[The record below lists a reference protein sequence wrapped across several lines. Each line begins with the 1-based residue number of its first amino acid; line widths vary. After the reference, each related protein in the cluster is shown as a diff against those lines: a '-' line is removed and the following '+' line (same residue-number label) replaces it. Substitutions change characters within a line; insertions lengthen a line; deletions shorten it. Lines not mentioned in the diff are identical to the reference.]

1 MTNKGVEEIVK
12 IFIEKTLIEE
22 YKDEAL
28 VGLSILLKEEF
39 YGNEQQPAM
48 FIKMMNIFIHLVKIE
63 KKTRLKDFA
72 ISCLITLIESWSW
85 CYSK

>member
-1 MTNKGVEEIVK
+1 MTSRGVEEIL
-12 IFIEKTLIEE
+12 LILIDKACTEE
-22 YKDEAL
+22 HKDEAL